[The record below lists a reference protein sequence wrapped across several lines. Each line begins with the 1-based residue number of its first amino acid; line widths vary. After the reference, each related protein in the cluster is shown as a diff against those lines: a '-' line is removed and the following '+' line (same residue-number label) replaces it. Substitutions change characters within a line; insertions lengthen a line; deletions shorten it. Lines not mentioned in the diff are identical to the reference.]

1 MGNIYKSKAKRLKG
15 DPYIGLCQ
23 SALVHL
29 SASAYEWAIVR
40 AMQQGI
46 GDNASML
53 DASTKKL
60 IGILSSDYKLLI
72 LAQGEDSEG
81 GGN

>member
-1 MGNIYKSKAKRLKG
+1 MIHILGYAN
-15 DPYIGLCQ
+15 Q
-23 SALVHL
+23 ALVQL

-40 AMQQGI
+40 AMQEGI
-46 GDNASML
+46 RDNASML

-81 GGN
+81 GQLIYLMRRVVFK